1 MVQAVKMKE
10 NMYNLGSS
18 SIVEESVRQR
28 QVDWRSGIFSIDQL
42 MNHKFPEQSWLVEDW
57 IPEGVITIAGRPKI
71 GKSLMALDLAL
82 SIANGG
88 YFLNRQ
94 CKQAKVLFF
103 ALEDTPNRIQSRL
116 KRFDAKANQNI
127 GFKFEFKYRPENLTL
142 LEEVIQ
148 DNKINLVVIDTFS
161 RFFPG
166 ADQNDHIQM
175 VDALGNISNLAQDMN
190 ISLLMIDHHRKQQLG
205 YSNDPIEDLF
215 GSTGKSSQVDTCIGL
230 YKNSG
235 EHNYSLKMVS
245 RDNDDNELKLVLNQD
260 DLRFRL
266 IDDPN
271 KIDPNSR
278 KGKIIS
284 AIYTLNEK
292 GEKATVTAIATI
304 TEVEA
309 SNVSH
314 DLKDLCM
321 REVVRK
327 AEKVGKEQPYELVG
341 K

>member
-1 MVQAVKMKE
+1 M
-10 NMYNLGSS
+10 NNLASTK
-18 SIVEESVRQR
+18 IVGNCDPQSLNCWDPEILSL
-28 QVDWRSGIFSIDQL
+28 DQL
-42 MNHKFPEQSWLVEDW
+42 MDLKFTEQSWLVEDW

-88 YFLNRQ
+88 YFLNRP

-103 ALEDTPNRIQSRL
+103 ALEDHPKRIQSRI
-116 KRFDAKANQNI
+116 RQFDAEATQNI
-127 GFKFEFKYRPENLTL
+127 GFKFEFKYQPENLIL
-142 LEEVIQ
+142 LQDIIQ
-148 DNKINLVVIDTFS
+148 NNKINLVVIDTFS

-166 ADQNDHIQM
+166 ADQNDHVQM
-175 VDALGNISNLAQDMN
+175 VDALGNISKLAQDMN

-215 GSTGKSSQVDTCIGL
+215 GSTGKSSQIDTCLGL
-230 YKNSG
+230 YKDGG
-235 EHNYSLKMVS
+235 EYNYSLKMVS
-245 RDNDDNELKLVLNQD
+245 RDNPDIDLKLVLNPD

-271 KIDPNSR
+271 KIDPKTR
-278 KGKIIS
+278 KGKIVRAIS
-284 AIYTLNEK
+284 DLQEK
-292 GEKATVTAIATI
+292 GEKATVTAIARI
-304 TEVEA
+304 TKVEA

-314 DLKDLCM
+314 DLKDLCV
-321 REVVRK
+321 REIVQK
-327 AEKVGKEQPYELVG
+327 GEKLGKEQPYELVE